1 MQLRH
6 IEVFRAVMETG
17 SMTAAGQLIHL
28 SQSAVSRAIASAET
42 RLGFALF
49 HRLRGRL
56 VPTFEARI
64 LFEECGT
71 LHEQL
76 EAVREA
82 ANKLKKEPQ
91 GPKPQGP
98 LRIGATW
105 AIYQKLMPELAMAFH
120 RQLPGQR
127 CELRL
132 LPRAQLAAGLRTHSI
147 DLALDF
153 FALDEPSL
161 RGQTL
166 AEGKLHALLPRSRT
180 RFFAGRQATPT
191 QLQQWHRS
199 APMIGLFDNN
209 PVWLAFS
216 RHCENHGLNP
226 QPAIR
231 VETSGLAEDIV
242 ALGEAWTVADPLSA
256 ARAHADVFAVPL
268 IPAVPCP
275 LIAFRHEDAPPNA
288 LATRF
293 TDIAAGLLGTLHV
306 GAA

>member
-1 MQLRH
+1 MR
-6 IEVFRAVMETG
+6 T
-17 SMTAAGQLIHL
+17 
-28 SQSAVSRAIASAET
+28 IASRSNTMASSVIEPCEP
-42 RLGFALF
+42 RFFLSAGGAK
-49 HRLRGRL
+49 HAPPPA
-56 VPTFEARI
+56 PTPSED
-64 LFEECGT
+64 
-71 LHEQL
+71 
-76 EAVREA
+76 VRVY
-82 ANKLKKEPQ
+82 EP
-91 GPKPQGP
+91 
-98 LRIGATW
+98 
-105 AIYQKLMPELAMAFH
+105 
-120 RQLPGQR
+120 
-127 CELRL
+127 
-132 LPRAQLAAGLRTHSI
+132 HSTV
-147 DLALDF
+147 
-153 FALDEPSL
+153 

-180 RFFAGRQATPT
+180 RFLAGRQATPT

-268 IPAVPCP
+268 TPAVPCP
-275 LIAFRHEDAPPNA
+275 LIAFRHEDAPPNT